1 MIRNIGK
8 IWELLNRKQKWLL
21 ILLLGMTLI
30 GTGLEL
36 LAVSAISPFV
46 ESISTPE
53 ILNDETSITGKLY
66 MALGTPEYVHFLI
79 YMLVTLIVIYIVKN
93 AFLLILYNF
102 QYRFSYENQRLM
114 ERELLSCYLHREY
127 TFHLKHN
134 SAELQRN
141 VLQDV
146 MGMYY
151 TLSSG
156 LTFVTEGAVCLALF
170 IYLLYLDKT
179 ITLGVVLFLI
189 TTFALYTV
197 IFGKR
202 NNRIGEE
209 SRRASAMRVQWVQ
222 QSLGGIKEIKILGRE
237 RFFINSYDKN
247 AVIYAKKQRQYQ
259 MTVMAPRPLM
269 EAAGISS
276 LLGIIAIK
284 LFRGVDAT
292 YFMPTL
298 TTFAVAA
305 FRVLPSF
312 GRLSGSYGAIAFQK
326 TAVDEVY
333 EGIKKVREEK
343 ESLPEIA
350 KGNEKLDMKT
360 GITCSNV
367 SYKYP
372 DSDKTI
378 FKNVNISIP
387 KNKSVAFI
395 GPSGAGKTTLVDVIL
410 GILTPVEGDVLVDDI
425 SISKEMNAWHNMIG
439 YIPQTIYLMDDT
451 IRKNIAFGIADD
463 KIEDSRI
470 WEVLKEVQL
479 YDFVKELPEGLDTFI
494 GEGGARISGGQR
506 QRIGIARALYTDPE
520 VLVLDEATSA
530 LDSETEAAIMDA
542 INSLM
547 GSRTMIIIAHRLTTV
562 ENCDIIYQVKNKKV
576 VQTTLKSEK

>member
-1 MIRNIGK
+1 MLRNIGK
-8 IWELLNRKQKWLL
+8 IWELLNKKQKWVLVLLL
-21 ILLLGMTLI
+21 IMTLI

-36 LAVSAISPFV
+36 LAVSSINPFV
-46 ESISTPE
+46 ETINNPNV
-53 ILNDETSITGKLY
+53 LNDKEALTGKVYRL
-66 MALGTPEYVHFLI
+66 LGEPGYTEYLI
-79 YMLVTLIVIYIVKN
+79 IMLAGLITIYIIKN
-93 AFLLILYNF
+93 AYLLVLYNV
-102 QYRFSYENQRLM
+102 QYRFSFENQRLM
-114 ERELLSCYLHREY
+114 ERELLKSYLEREY

-146 MGMYY
+146 MGMYH

-156 LTFVTEGAVCLALF
+156 MTLLTEGGVCLALF

-179 ITLGVVLFLI
+179 ITIGVVAFLVLI
-189 TTFALYTV
+189 FGLYTAV
-197 IFGKR
+197 FGKR
-202 NNRIGEE
+202 NNRIGME
-209 SRRASAMRVQWVQ
+209 SRKATAMRVQWVQ

-237 RFFINSYDKN
+237 GFFLSSYDRN
-247 AVIYAKKQRQYQ
+247 SAAYAKRQRQYQ
-259 MTVMAPRPLM
+259 MTVTAPRPIM
-269 EAAGISS
+269 EAAGISA
-276 LLGIIAIK
+276 LLGIIAFK
-284 LFRGVDAT
+284 LLRGVNAS

-312 GRLSGSYGAIAFQK
+312 GRLSGAYGAIAFQK
-326 TAVDEVY
+326 SAVEEVY
-333 EGIKKVREEK
+333 SGITKARNEKKEAGIQSKTKERIDMQEGIACEGV
-343 ESLPEIA
+343 
-350 KGNEKLDMKT
+350 T
-360 GITCSNV
+360 F
-367 SYKYP
+367 KYP
-372 DSDKTI
+372 ESDKTI
-378 FKNVNISIP
+378 FKDVNIKIP

-410 GILTPVEGDVLVDDI
+410 GILSPVEGKVLVDGK
-425 SISKEMNAWHNMIG
+425 SIDQNIDAWHNMIG

-451 IRKNIAFGIADD
+451 IRKNIAFGIDD
-463 KIEDSRI
+463 NIVDDNRI

-479 YDFVKELPEGLDTFI
+479 YDFVKELPEGLDTYI

-506 QRIGIARALYTDPE
+506 QRIGIARALYTNPE

-562 ENCDIIYQVKNKKV
+562 EKCDIIYQVKNKKV
-576 VQTTLKSEK
+576 TETTLPK